1 VISLYNL
8 KHFAIL
14 LTAVFLS
21 LGIGIAV
28 GFTANSDKVLVE
40 QQKRTIDKLEQ
51 DFHQFKNENRARER
65 ELEKIKKTRE
75 NDYKF
80 LEEFF
85 EMFFKDRL
93 AGKKVAIVEPFDQK
107 DSKDIVNYLQKAGAQ
122 VSYITAINAN
132 ILSENLNKEIA
143 EVLASE
149 DMKQF
154 NSFQGAA
161 APEFKGIPRE
171 PADFFII
178 VRNVDNPAIEAIADK
193 LLELNKAVALV
204 QRSSLNPA
212 KIKEQKN
219 FIYIDDIDSI
229 MGKYRLMAFLIDKT
243 M

>member
-1 VISLYNL
+1 LYNL

-51 DFHQFKNENRARER
+51 DFHQLKNENRTRER
-65 ELEKIKKTRE
+65 ELEKIKKSRE

-85 EMFFKDRL
+85 EMLFKDRL
-93 AGKKVAIVEPFDQK
+93 AGKKVAIVEPVDQK
-107 DSKDIVNYLQKAGAQ
+107 DSEDIVNYLQKTGAQ
-122 VSYITAINAN
+122 VSYITAVSPDIV
-132 ILSENLNKEIA
+132 SENLNKQIA
-143 EVLASE
+143 GVLDSE

-161 APEFKGIPRE
+161 APEFEGIPRE

-178 VRNVDNPAIEAIADK
+178 VRDVDHPAIEAMADR
-193 LLELNKAVALV
+193 LLQLDKAVALV
-204 QRSSLNPA
+204 QKSSSTPA
-212 KIKEQKN
+212 KIREQKN
-219 FIYIDDIDSI
+219 FIYIDDIDTI
-229 MGKYRLMAFLIDKT
+229 MGKYRLMAFLLDKT